1 MKLGDLNTLRNFL
14 ESDQNYHLL
23 ELMNQLIGYEDPEYP
38 RFYRSN
44 VKYEAKAEDEVM
56 CHLFNDSSTLDWD
69 PLIIA
74 IFYQQ
79 LEIVKYLALFLGK
92 QLRQLYPCI
101 IKCILKYYCVF

>member
-56 CHLFNDSSTLDWD
+56 CQLFNDSST
-69 PLIIA
+69 
-74 IFYQQ
+74 
-79 LEIVKYLALFLGK
+79 
-92 QLRQLYPCI
+92 
-101 IKCILKYYCVF
+101 